1 MQDFKKLFD
10 LRNSVGTTFG
20 SITKDDLYNLKI
32 IYPPNEL
39 LMNFD
44 QLVKSFDKEIKN
56 RSRQNQE
63 LIQLRDWLLPMLMN
77 GQVYKRI
84 EGKND

>member
-1 MQDFKKLFD
+1 MTSSILYDLNIIVPEENILEKFNTVVKRNYETIKL
-10 LRNSVGTTFG
+10 NN
-20 SITKDDLYNLKI
+20 I
-32 IYPPNEL
+32 
-39 LMNFD
+39 
-44 QLVKSFDKEIKN
+44 
-56 RSRQNQE
+56 QNQE